1 MTYSDREI
9 LDHIRRLAD
18 GDEPPT
24 VTDLDADPQ
33 APCRRTVRN
42 RFGHWNAAVE
52 AAGFESREQGSGYT
66 RESILGHIRRLAD
79 RDEPPTHRQ
88 FNDDDRAPTAVAV
101 RNHFGKWNRAVEAAG
116 FEPRPQHAGAVE
128 GQR

>member
-1 MTYSDREI
+1 V
-9 LDHIRRLAD
+9 A
-18 GDEPPT
+18 
-24 VTDLDADPQ
+24 DLDADPQ

-66 RESILGHIRRLAD
+66 REGILGHIRRLAD
-79 RDEPPTHRQ
+79 GDEPPTS
-88 FNDDDRAPTAVAV
+88 FELKDDPDAPDTVAI
-101 RNHFGKWNRAVEAAG
+101 RNHFGHWNAAVEAAG
-116 FEPRPQHAGAVE
+116 FEPRRAGRPVEE